1 MNEDYIIKQDVERK
15 AKLQR
20 RAVNKLNSETKE
32 ISEGVIVEG
41 DVEELAKIDINKKKS
56 FKLEH
61 LYIKS
66 NASLI
71 GNFEVNNATIAGKFE
86 GVLTVKEALYL
97 EHDAVVKGKI
107 FYKSLSNNGA
117 KIIGV
122 LKPI

>member
-1 MNEDYIIKQDVERK
+1 MNQDNIIKEEFERK
-15 AKLQR
+15 AKLRR

-32 ISEGVIVEG
+32 ISAGVIVEG
-41 DVEELAKIDINKKKS
+41 TVEELAKIDINKKKS
-56 FKLEH
+56 FKLER

-86 GVLTVKEALYL
+86 GELTVKEALYL

-107 FYKSLSNNGA
+107 IYKSLSNNGA

-122 LKPI
+122 LKQI

>member
-1 MNEDYIIKQDVERK
+1 MNQDNIIKEEFERK
-15 AKLQR
+15 AKLRR

-32 ISEGVIVEG
+32 ISAGVIVEG
-41 DVEELAKIDINKKKS
+41 NVEELAKIDINKKKS
-56 FKLEH
+56 FKLER

-86 GVLTVKEALYL
+86 GELTVKEALYL
-97 EHDAVVKGKI
+97 EHNAVVKGKI
-107 FYKSLSNNGA
+107 FYKSISNNGA

-122 LKPI
+122 LKQI

>member
-1 MNEDYIIKQDVERK
+1 MDEDYIIKEDVERK

-20 RAVNKLNSETKE
+20 RAVNKLNFETKE

-41 DVEELAKIDINKKKS
+41 DVEELAKIDIDKKKS
-56 FKLEH
+56 IKLEH
-61 LYIKS
+61 LYIKP

-86 GVLTVKEALYL
+86 GELTVKEALYL

-107 FYKSLSNNGA
+107 IYKSLSNNGA
-117 KIIGV
+117 KIIGE
-122 LKPI
+122 LKQI

>member
-1 MNEDYIIKQDVERK
+1 MDEDYIIKEDVKRK

-20 RAVNKLNSETKE
+20 RAVNKLNFETKE

-41 DVEELAKIDINKKKS
+41 DVEELAKIDIDKKKS
-56 FKLEH
+56 IKLEH
-61 LYIKS
+61 LYIKP

-86 GVLTVKEALYL
+86 GELTVKEALYL

-107 FYKSLSNNGA
+107 IYKSLSNNGA

-122 LKPI
+122 LKQI

>member
-1 MNEDYIIKQDVERK
+1 MNQDHITKEEFERK
-15 AKLQR
+15 EKIR
-20 RAVNKLNSETKE
+20 RKAINKLNCETKE
-32 ISEGVIVEG
+32 ISEGIIVEG

-97 EHDAVVKGKI
+97 ERDAVVKGKI

-122 LKPI
+122 LKTI

>member
-1 MNEDYIIKQDVERK
+1 MNEDYIIKEDVERK
-15 AKLQR
+15 AKFQR

-32 ISEGVIVEG
+32 ISAGIIVEG

-61 LYIKS
+61 VYIKS

-86 GVLTVKEALYL
+86 GELTVKEALYL
-97 EHDAVVKGKI
+97 ERDAVVKGKI
-107 FYKSLSNNGA
+107 FYKS
-117 KIIGV
+117 
-122 LKPI
+122 

>member
-1 MNEDYIIKQDVERK
+1 MYHY
-15 AKLQR
+15 QR

-32 ISEGVIVEG
+32 ISAGVIVEG
-41 DVEELAKIDINKKKS
+41 NVEELAKIDINKKKS
-56 FKLEH
+56 FKLER

-86 GVLTVKEALYL
+86 GELTVKEALYL
-97 EHDAVVKGKI
+97 ERNAVVKGKI
-107 FYKSLSNNGA
+107 FYKSISNNGA

-122 LKPI
+122 LKQI